1 MNFDEVITAH
11 AQWKTR
17 LQAVVNGTSMEAL
30 DPEAIGT
37 DNKCALGQWLYGE
50 AKKYAHLPEYAALLK
65 EHADFHLS
73 ASGVLRMA
81 LAGQMDRAKAS
92 LNTDGPFIATS
103 LRTITAIRRLQRK
116 VEQV

>member
-1 MNFDEVITAH
+1 MNFDEVIAAH

-17 LQAVVNGTSMEAL
+17 LQAVVNGTSKESL

-50 AKKYAHLPEYAALLK
+50 AKQYANIPEYAVLIK
-65 EHADFHLS
+65 EHADFHKS

-81 LAGQMDRAKAS
+81 LAGQVENAKAS
-92 LNTDGPFIATS
+92 LTSDGPFVATS

-116 VEQV
+116 VEQ